1 MIESKIIQRVKDILN
16 DNEKLKEKY
25 INDRGG
31 KAKPYFARCQ
41 KL

>member
-31 KAKPYFARCQ
+31 
-41 KL
+41 